1 MTSGRAARDHVGE
14 ASHVTAWTLWSQAT
28 SESRAGRSGSRAHV
42 SNRGSRKMLP
52 KRAMNGRTVS
62 SAMPG
67 LSVRRLHAR
76 EIALGLKQ
84 NGRFLRT
91 PEENA
96 DICHSLAAKIVA
108 GPCAMDQFEIAAP

>member
-1 MTSGRAARDHVGE
+1 MTSGRAARNHVGVASRPQHGPSGLKRPLKAALAE
-14 ASHVTAWTLWSQAT
+14 AAVVGT
-28 SESRAGRSGSRAHV
+28 SRTG
-42 SNRGSRKMLP
+42 GSRKMLP

-84 NGRFLRT
+84 NGQISKYSRGKYGYL
-91 PEENA
+91 P
-96 DICHSLAAKIVA
+96 
-108 GPCAMDQFEIAAP
+108 